1 MTSAS
6 VAALLQRHRAN
17 RDLNAASIPA
27 AARSAQDLAA
37 DAPARPLDERIIETA
52 GAALDAGHTHY
63 EPVPGIDPL
72 RAALAQHLAAAT
84 GHNWQADNLL
94 VTAGM
99 QEARFLTLQ
108 LLDAQ
113 DGPLALPEV
122 VHPGVRKALGVRP
135 RATRAL
141 AVDDARRLP
150 QPAAIR
156 AALEDGCRLL
166 YLESPSRLSGAACSA
181 QELADLTALLEQY
194 GASLMLDRG
203 LAPWLAAEPTVAAA
217 GRVALLGEAGGDEE
231 VADRAANRGLG
242 AVLAVAVEQLL
253 RGVAQLG
260 IIGADRHRRRRF
272 GSLGGA
278 AAALAGQLARC
289 LRDRVALPIERVL
302 DVLADRPIVVGRFGF
317 EQRIGHLQQLADQ
330 LGTRADQLAGQAGQL
345 RFLHL
350 ARRVPRGR
358 NGAAVHPIVFG
369 VMNQQAADPAVHRA
383 AVRRGKAQVA
393 VLHRQQRAHG
403 FGQLL
408 EQLQREPAGF

>member
-1 MTSAS
+1 MRAWSTVLSACCDARVLLMTSAS

-17 RDLNAASIPA
+17 RDLNAAAIPA

-37 DAPARPLDERIIETA
+37 DATARPLDERIIEAA

-84 GHNWQADNLL
+84 GHDWQADNLL

-135 RATRAL
+135 RATRTL
-141 AVDDARRLP
+141 AVDDARCLP

-181 QELADLTALLEQY
+181 QELAALADLLEQY
-194 GASLMLDRG
+194 DASLMLDRG
-203 LAPWLAAEPTVAAA
+203 LAPWLAAEVAVAAA
-217 GRVALLGEAGGDEE
+217 GRVALLGEAFPGAGLASWLAGYIALPQDWLPPVQSQKQIMSICTATPAQFGALAAARLYAEE
-231 VADRAANRGLG
+231 QPARQRQLAALRAGLEQQARAAGLEP
-242 AVLAVAVEQLL
+242 LA
-253 RGVAQLG
+253 
-260 IIGADRHRRRRF
+260 
-272 GSLGGA
+272 GGA
-278 AAALAGQLARC
+278 ANLLALRLSPSRKQQGLAR
-289 LRDRVALPIERVL
+289 LAAAGFQVADGSDFGAP
-302 DVLADRPIVVGRFGF
+302 DVLRLTVSAAARPA
-317 EQRIGHLQQLADQ
+317 LDLLAD
-330 LGTRADQLAGQAGQL
+330 G
-345 RFLHL
+345 
-350 ARRVPRGR
+350 
-358 NGAAVHPIVFG
+358 
-369 VMNQQAADPAVHRA
+369 
-383 AVRRGKAQVA
+383 
-393 VLHRQQRAHG
+393 
-403 FGQLL
+403 
-408 EQLQREPAGF
+408 